1 MTRMAGRVGR
11 ERNNEPGTGPAPI
24 RGMSCVARALGDVEA
39 EARLPLNDVVGV
51 VIVPEKSRA
60 QLGSCVEFAESLER
74 LVRGERT
81 LRQDEKVGLSRA
93 GVVAVD
99 FAGLTDR
106 RRDALFEDHEL
117 VEVAVGRAGDR
128 KDE

>member
-1 MTRMAGRVGR
+1 MREGPRGGSAGDEV
-11 ERNNEPGTGPAPI
+11 
-24 RGMSCVARALGDVEA
+24 LGDVEA
-39 EARLPLNDVVGV
+39 EARLSLKDLVVV
-51 VIVPEKSRA
+51 VVVPEKSRA

-74 LVRGERT
+74 FVRGERT

-117 VEVAVGRAGDR
+117 VPDAVPVDLLQM
-128 KDE
+128 